1 MVVNELQR
9 KTIRF
14 QEMLHQSI
22 DANWSVFGAAEEVG
36 SGRNLLINLDN
47 GDRRR
52 SVAPSGKARKLNGIR
67 RSGVRLPLAPPEHS
81 PAASREAPPAISVSR
96 MTPGSL
102 FR

>member
-36 SGRNLLINLDN
+36 SGRNLLINLV
-47 GDRRR
+47 G
-52 SVAPSGKARKLNGIR
+52 ACGFEPQT
-67 RSGVRLPLAPPEHS
+67 PT
-81 PAASREAPPAISVSR
+81 VSR
-96 MTPGSL
+96 
-102 FR
+102 